1 MVEKDKEY
9 IFNIE
14 ALGYEGE
21 GIAKIEGYPVFIPG
35 ALIGEKVKVIITKV
49 KKNFAY
55 GNLLE
60 ILEESDKRRIP
71 DCRSYNVCGGCTA
84 QHLSYEEQLDFK
96 FSRVKDCIRK
106 IGGLDDSIVKYPI
119 GMENVYR
126 YRNKVQF
133 PVGMVNGKLSIGFF
147 SEKSHEII
155 DMDTC
160 LLQDEESEQIIAI
173 IRKWMNDYSIMPAK
187 NDGKFFKKGLIRHIV
202 VRRAF
207 NTNEIM
213 VILVTTNKEIP
224 YIEKLIETLNSKN
237 CAIRSIVQN
246 INDKDTNLVMGEKC
260 ITLWGADYICDY
272 IGKYKFNISPLSFFQ
287 VNPVQ
292 TEVLY
297 NKALEYADLNG
308 DEVVFDAYCGTGT
321 ISLFLSQKAKM
332 VYGVEIISQA
342 IDNAKVN
349 AEINNVKNAQ
359 FYVGKSEEI
368 IPQLIKDGII
378 PDVIVVDPPRKGC
391 DSKLIDALGKA
402 KPRRI
407 VYVSC
412 DPSTLARDLKYLES
426 HGYKTQEIQPVDM
439 FPMTKHIEN
448 VAFLTKL

>member
-119 GMENVYR
+119 GMENIYR

-202 VRRAF
+202 VRKAF

-391 DSKLIDALGKA
+391 DSKLLDALGKA